1 VDLDLARV
9 ALGLGFLAVAA
20 AMDWRRR
27 VVKDGVWIAM
37 GAASLGLGQLDILL
51 AGLPPYLHLMG
62 LATGVLYFGVFF
74 GRPIWDEDGFHVRPP
89 RFALF
94 VLAPVILFL
103 VWRRSAD
110 DPIGL
115 DAFWKLLT
123 MPAMIVVAHGMYEF
137 GLLRGGADAKAVMAL
152 ALLFPG
158 VYPAVGS
165 LPLLRPLPAAA
176 SVLAVVFPFAFVV
189 LVNSALLFL
198 VVPLAFLARNLA
210 AGDAKLP
217 RALFGYRV
225 PLDGVPKYAWLMD
238 RIEDGK
244 AVHTY
249 FPRRAED
256 REEQLRLLR
265 EHGFEKVWVTPQLPF
280 VTAMLVGFVLAV
292 VVGNPLLALFGAFG
306 G

>member
-1 VDLDLARV
+1 V
-9 ALGLGFLAVAA
+9 
-20 AMDWRRR
+20 
-27 VVKDGVWIAM
+27 
-37 GAASLGLGQLDILL
+37 
-51 AGLPPYLHLMG
+51 
-62 LATGVLYFGVFF
+62 
-74 GRPIWDEDGFHVRPP
+74 
-89 RFALF
+89 
-94 VLAPVILFL
+94 
-103 VWRRSAD
+103 
-110 DPIGL
+110 
-115 DAFWKLLT
+115 
-123 MPAMIVVAHGMYEF
+123 
-137 GLLRGGADAKAVMAL
+137 
-152 ALLFPG
+152 
-158 VYPAVGS
+158 
-165 LPLLRPLPAAA
+165 
-176 SVLAVVFPFAFVV
+176 VVFPFAFVV

-210 AGDAKLP
+210 AGDAKVP

-225 PLDGVPKYAWLMD
+225 PVNGVPKYAWLMD

-244 AVHTY
+244 PVHTY

>member
-1 VDLDLARV
+1 VDLNLARV

-27 VVKDGVWIAM
+27 VVKDVVWIAM
-37 GAASLGLGQLDILL
+37 GAASLGLGQIDILQ

-74 GRPIWDEDGFHVRPP
+74 GRPVWDEDGFHVRPP

-94 VLAPVILFL
+94 VLAPVIVFL

-158 VYPAVGS
+158 IYPHVG
-165 LPLLRPLPAAA
+165 PLPVL
-176 SVLAVVFPFAFVV
+176 SLSPLVEPILAVLFPFAFVV
-189 LVNSALLFL
+189 LVNAALLFL
-198 VVPLAFLARNLA
+198 VMPVVFLARNVA
-210 AGDAKLP
+210 AGDATLP
-217 RALFGYRV
+217 RAVFGYRV
-225 PLDGVPKYAWLMD
+225 SLDAVPKFVWFMD
-238 RIEDGK
+238 RIEEGK
-244 AVHTY
+244 AVRVY
-249 FPRRAED
+249 VPRHKED
-256 REEQLRLLR
+256 RGEQIRLLR

-280 VTAMLVGFVLAV
+280 IVAILAGFFLAV
-292 VVGNPLLALFGAFG
+292 VAGNVLLALFAGLG

>member
-1 VDLDLARV
+1 MDLDLARV
-9 ALGLGFLAVAA
+9 ALGFGFLAVAG

-94 VLAPVILFL
+94 VLAPVIVFL

-158 VYPAVGS
+158 VYPAVGP
-165 LPLLRPLPAAA
+165 LPLLKPVPAAA
-176 SVLAVVFPFAFVV
+176 PILVVVFPFAFVV

-210 AGDAKLP
+210 AGGAKLP

-244 AVHTY
+244 PVHTY

-292 VVGNPLLALFGAFG
+292 VVGNPLLALFGPFG